1 MAPDQEESELIEEKI
16 EEAQIE
22 PALKLDYKLQ
32 TCAERADLVNQ
43 IIERTPAQSLTNRYL
58 EILGDYIMSAI
69 TKEEKRAHFYITDNR
84 RMTIDRRETSYEG
97 LVEKFENGE
106 DGIYN
111 IMRNDK
117 NILFQHKQ
125 EITPEDIE
133 TVPGLK
139 ELRAAIDEIEIQ
151 SKAATGRRKYLLKKQ
166 LIEMRKDQYILK
178 SSYKAPMATVPS
190 IVKGINKIDLSE
202 RRYVDEEGNPQ
213 STGLISFFNP
223 AHIAAILSFY
233 NALKIETRGKYQD
246 DFYYL
251 LEAFDGLL
259 QRALAPH
266 PIYTDIVKMK
276 LAGAS
281 HNDIR
286 LMLKEK
292 YNQEHTV
299 QFVSSLWCLKIPKV
313 IAEYEQKQFLI
324 WYYNENNLPL
334 KRCSCCKE
342 RKPANHHF
350 FSRNKTSKDGFYSQ
364 CKQCRQKNLKNKDK
378 LK

>member
-1 MAPDQEESELIEEKI
+1 MAPDQESELIEEKI

-43 IIERTPAQSLTNRYL
+43 IIARTPAAALTNRYL
-58 EILGDYIMSAI
+58 EILGDYIMGAI
-69 TKEEKRAHFYITDNR
+69 TKEEKRAHLYITDNR
-84 RMTIDRRETSYEG
+84 RMTIERRETSYEG

-117 NILFQHKQ
+117 NILLQQKQ

-139 ELRAAIDEIEIQ
+139 ELRAAIDEIEAQ

-178 SSYKAPMATVPS
+178 SSYKTPMTVTPS
-190 IVKGINKIDLSE
+190 IIKGVNKIDLSE
-202 RRYVDEEGNPQ
+202 HRYMDENGNPQ

-251 LEAFDGLL
+251 LEAFDDLL
-259 QRALAPH
+259 WRALAPY

-292 YNQEHTV
+292 YHQEHTV

-313 IAEYEQKQFLI
+313 IAEYEQKKFLS
-324 WYYNENNLPL
+324 WYYRENGLPL
-334 KRCSCCKE
+334 KRCSCCKA